1 MLKTNLNFN
10 KYAVVFDRGTFLH
23 WKVAELYKI
32 TERSSWFKSDLFDM
46 WKVYEQLTNCM
57 QEDLECASPELRRK
71 IEEIYDKLEE
81 ARRPIRLKIWNYHKQ
96 KKPNYDTAKDD
107 FDSIRVTSSRY
118 EMESLMEPLFYCASI
133 RDYSMAKEA

>member
-1 MLKTNLNFN
+1 MDKF
-10 KYAVVFDRGTFLH
+10 YQ

-32 TERSSWFKSDLFDM
+32 TESSSWCKSDLFDM

-71 IEEIYDKLEE
+71 IEELYDKLEE
-81 ARRPIRLKIWNYHKQ
+81 ARRPVRLKIWNYHKQ

-118 EMESLMEPLFYCASI
+118 EMESHMEPLFYRASI